1 MNACTAIRAQ
11 AERNMWSKAPDLS
24 THSAC
29 QLRMS
34 FPFAY
39 KDAVYVDDETGAVAE
54 H

>member
-1 MNACTAIRAQ
+1 MA
-11 AERNMWSKAPDLS
+11 AEIHTQDISLDSFDENG
-24 THSAC
+24 

-39 KDAVYVDDETGAVAE
+39 KDTVYVDDETGAVAE